1 VTIEPRSSRY
11 RHRQIDHLATDGVL
25 AKDSLDPVI
34 AVSNRL
40 MITTYCLWFAIAAWR
55 LGRR

>member
-1 VTIEPRSSRY
+1 
-11 RHRQIDHLATDGVL
+11 L